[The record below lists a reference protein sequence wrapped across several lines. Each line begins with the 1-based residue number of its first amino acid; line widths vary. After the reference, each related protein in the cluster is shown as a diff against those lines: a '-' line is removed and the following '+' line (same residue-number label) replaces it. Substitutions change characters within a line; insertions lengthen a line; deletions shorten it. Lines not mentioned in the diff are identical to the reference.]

1 MSKSVGNFF
10 TLRDLALKGYKPS
23 AIRLLLASVPYRHQ
37 LNFTFDGLKQMSSN
51 VEKLRNFQL
60 RLKTGQFPSGATDST
75 LARETVERMTAALDD
90 DLNTAQAQ
98 AAIFDMVRKANVA
111 IDSGLMKKEDVAPL
125 LAALDKFDEIFAVL
139 RDDDAPKMK
148 SILEWAKAEG
158 REKDISQELLDAVGA
173 QSLPDAEIEKKI
185 AEMEAARKARNFQAS
200 DAIRAELTSAGLL
213 VEITKDGV
221 RWRRK

>member
-1 MSKSVGNFF
+1 MTS
-10 TLRDLALKGYKPS
+10 AL
-23 AIRLLLASVPYRHQ
+23 
-37 LNFTFDGLKQMSSN
+37 N
-51 VEKLRNFQL
+51 
-60 RLKTGQFPSGATDST
+60 
-75 LARETVERMTAALDD
+75 D

-98 AAIFDMVRKANVA
+98 AAIFDMVRKVNIA
-111 IDSGLMKKEDVAPL
+111 IDSGQMRKDDVAPL

-148 SILEWAKAEG
+148 AVLDWAKAEG
-158 REKDISQELLDAVGA
+158 RQKDVSQELLDAVGTL
-173 QSLPDAEIEKKI
+173 SLSDTAIEGKI
-185 AEMEAARKARNFQAS
+185 AEMEAARRARNFQAS